1 MLTGLLIG
9 AAVMKGLDRVV
20 RMKGGWTFP
29 FVRVVVRTVM
39 WEWQVLMCSDVAVS
53 TESRRLTEL
62 QHTEL
67 LRRL

>member
-1 MLTGLLIG
+1 MLTGLWFE

-20 RMKGGWTFP
+20 RMKGDWTFP
-29 FVRVVVRTVM
+29 IVHVVVMTVM
-39 WEWQVLMCSDVAVS
+39 WEWQVLMCSGVVVS
-53 TESRRLTEL
+53 IESRPLDEM